1 MKNREGM
8 IAFMTLF
15 SIGVG
20 EWTRTLNCTVI
31 FSLTKG
37 IKGFCKGQQG
47 DFKRRAEQRIK

>member
-31 FSLTKG
+31 FFTH
-37 IKGFCKGQQG
+37 
-47 DFKRRAEQRIK
+47 